1 MPPAVPPIAKAGL
14 IEKSIASGEVKGD
27 SEVLQ
32 KVFYEALKKD
42 EIGLECA
49 KLGNLYEKDQ
59 LVPVMQKRCEQN
71 LVKHH
76 VGGAMEHVV
85 VEVGMALRENGSMS
99 SSLKGASTTYTMKES
114 ASSSLRVDRDDVIQ
128 MGLGRKRMSVVD
140 DGWAS
145 MGLLTPSSKKAS
157 KVMFPKA
164 VELEKEPRFTEIEIE
179 YTTVKQEKR
188 FKSAVKSC
196 PPSKA
201 CSLRFVK
208 GVMVVK
214 AELPMVEV
222 EVEKA
227 GEVEMVRDEYM

>member
-1 MPPAVPPIAKAGL
+1 
-14 IEKSIASGEVKGD
+14 
-27 SEVLQ
+27 
-32 KVFYEALKKD
+32 
-42 EIGLECA
+42 
-49 KLGNLYEKDQ
+49 
-59 LVPVMQKRCEQN
+59 
-71 LVKHH
+71 
-76 VGGAMEHVV
+76 
-85 VEVGMALRENGSMS
+85 
-99 SSLKGASTTYTMKES
+99 
-114 ASSSLRVDRDDVIQ
+114 
-128 MGLGRKRMSVVD
+128 MSVVD

-145 MGLLTPSSKKAS
+145 MGVLTPSSKKAS

-222 EVEKA
+222 EVVKA
-227 GEVEMVRDEYM
+227 VDVELVRDEYM